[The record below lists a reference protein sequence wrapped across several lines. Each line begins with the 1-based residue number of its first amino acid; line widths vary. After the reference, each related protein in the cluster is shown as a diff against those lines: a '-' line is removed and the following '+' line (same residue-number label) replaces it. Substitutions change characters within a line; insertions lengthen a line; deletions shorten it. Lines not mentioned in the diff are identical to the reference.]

1 MPGLKNGLA
10 LVYLE
15 LGKIFDQPH
24 CFGLGES
31 PPEPLVQMLT
41 RLRGILKEE
50 MTTETGLSGD
60 YLADELSQD
69 ADRPICGQ

>member
-1 MPGLKNGLA
+1 MPGLKNGLT
-10 LVYLE
+10 LVYLD
-15 LGKIFDQPH
+15 LGKILDQPQ
-24 CFGLGES
+24 CFGLGER

-50 MTTETGLSGD
+50 MTNENGLSGD

-69 ADRPICGQ
+69 ADRPFCGQ